1 MRDRIS
7 ALSAIQGEQSVN
19 PRSIPEADV
28 FAVTEEAGQFCV
40 EVFFFRT
47 YQNWGNRAYFPRADR
62 ALAREEVLD
71 AFLAQFYLDRPA
83 PRLVLL
89 SHAAASAEKKF
100 EAADHAKAAGQPSEV
115 ALDRTELNSYLAQ
128 SLQLEGGPA
137 ALAGSAS
144 GLPSAVVPYSGGA
157 AAPAGGSGTDPAAVL
172 SSNEQPS
179 IDQIQSSVKDVKVD
193 MVGDVVKAYVIFDF
207 HGKDLSL
214 ELDGHLAS
222 ENGYMKFVPISGKL
236 GSLPLPQSTLN
247 EAVDK
252 LMSSPENREKL
263 KLPDDINNI
272 QIVNGQAV
280 VQYKQQ

>member
-1 MRDRIS
+1 M
-7 ALSAIQGEQSVN
+7 
-19 PRSIPEADV
+19 ADV
-28 FAVTEEAGQFCV
+28 GLFKRLYQILTWTSFVGLIVVMILVLRKSPPPAVT
-40 EVFFFRT
+40 T
-47 YQNWGNRAYFPRADR
+47 SPD
-62 ALAREEVLD
+62 
-71 AFLAQFYLDRPA
+71 
-83 PRLVLL
+83 
-89 SHAAASAEKKF
+89 AAASAEKKF
-100 EAADHAKAAGQPSEV
+100 EAADQAKAAGQPGQV

-128 SLQLEGGPA
+128 NLGLEGSPA
-137 ALAGSAS
+137 PALS
-144 GLPSAVVPYSGGA
+144 GAENPSLNGGA
-157 AAPAGGSGTDPAAVL
+157 NAAPSPAGGSGSDPAAVL

-214 ELDGHLAS
+214 ELDGHLSAD
-222 ENGYMKFVPISGKL
+222 NGYMKFVPISGKL

-263 KLPDDINNI
+263 RLPADINNI

-280 VQYKQQ
+280 VQYKQ

>member
-1 MRDRIS
+1 MYKV
-7 ALSAIQGEQSVN
+7 LSWS
-19 PRSIPEADV
+19 S
-28 FAVTEEAGQFCV
+28 FAGLIIVM
-40 EVFFFRT
+40 
-47 YQNWGNRAYFPRADR
+47 
-62 ALAREEVLD
+62 LLVL
-71 AFLAQFYLDRPA
+71 RKSPA
-83 PRLVLL
+83 PSVPT
-89 SHAAASAEKKF
+89 SPDAAASVEKKF
-100 EAADHAKAAGQPSEV
+100 EAADQARAAGQPSQV

-128 SLQLEGGPA
+128 NLGLQATAAAAGSSATGQSAISSSLNENAPA
-137 ALAGSAS
+137 ATGASAS
-144 GLPSAVVPYSGGA
+144 LPSAGGQ
-157 AAPAGGSGTDPAAVL
+157 GSDPASVL
-172 SSNEQPS
+172 NSNEQPS

-214 ELDGHLAS
+214 ELDGHLSS

-263 KLPDDINNI
+263 KLPSDINDI

-280 VQYKQQ
+280 VQYK